1 MITGLSHTTVWVLD
15 QNSAKKFYTEK
26 LGFDVR
32 DDTVMTNEYMPG
44 TSGFRWLTVGPKQQP
59 DLRML
64 LAEPKPPM
72 VDEEAAKAI
81 RALVAKGALALVFWI
96 PTIAERRTRICVRR
110 ACSSFRSRPTGR
122 TALRRSSGTTQGTGT
137 ASPSGKGASAGRAS
151 AHALCRFLELLY
163 HFADSVFRMAEK
175 HRGLWVEVKV
185 VVDAREAR
193 LHRALDDDDV
203 LGLVDVEDRHAV
215 DGRAG
220 SRACRRVG

>member
-81 RALVAKGALALVFWI
+81 RALVAKGAFGAGVLDTDDCRKTYEDLRKKGVQFLQEPAD
-96 PTIAERRTRICVRR
+96 
-110 ACSSFRSRPTGR
+110 RPYGVE
-122 TALRRSSGTTQGTGT
+122 A
-137 ASPSGKGASAGRAS
+137 
-151 AHALCRFLELLY
+151 
-163 HFADSVFRMAEK
+163 VFR
-175 HRGLWVEVKV
+175 
-185 VVDAREAR
+185 
-193 LHRALDDDDV
+193 DDSGNWYS
-203 LGLVDVEDRHAV
+203 LTERK
-215 DGRAG
+215 GR
-220 SRACRRVG
+220 